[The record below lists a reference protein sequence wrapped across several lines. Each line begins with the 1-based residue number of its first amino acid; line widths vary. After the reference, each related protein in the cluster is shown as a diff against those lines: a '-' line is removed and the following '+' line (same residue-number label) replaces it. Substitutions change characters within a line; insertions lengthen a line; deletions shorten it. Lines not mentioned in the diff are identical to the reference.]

1 MGALSLLK
9 GALSLL
15 KGALSL
21 LKGASVN
28 PEVNKQAHEFL
39 EDCIEKEV
47 KACGDRYRELKV
59 DMKDRFDKL
68 DKTIIRLFDKLD
80 KRN

>member
-1 MGALSLLK
+1 M

-28 PEVNKQAHEFL
+28 PEVNKQAHDFL
-39 EDCIEKEV
+39 EDCIEREAKI
-47 KACGDRYRELKV
+47 CGERYRELKK
-59 DMKDRFDKL
+59 DMTARFDKL
-68 DKTIIRLFDKLD
+68 DETIVRLFDKLD
-80 KRN
+80 EIN